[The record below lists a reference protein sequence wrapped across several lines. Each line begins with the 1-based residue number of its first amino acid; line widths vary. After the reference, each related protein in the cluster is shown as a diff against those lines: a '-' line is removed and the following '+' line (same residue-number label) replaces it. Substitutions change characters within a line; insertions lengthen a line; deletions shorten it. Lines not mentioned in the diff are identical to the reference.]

1 MTYSSSLRSLPS
13 PFVPDFLPFPRNF
26 RVDHRPYFRYL
37 YAMPSLS
44 FRLALPRGYPVART
58 LAYLGRDPASVTM
71 RAEGNSFALGLWL
84 DGRPGVLRVEL
95 VSGEA
100 RGTVEARRALPP
112 DAEAR
117 ARDSLSRLLG
127 LNRDPRAFERH
138 VSAAPALAPLIAGR
152 RGLRILQTPDP
163 FDGLIWAIVGQ
174 QINLAFAFTL
184 RRRLVER
191 AGTPAL
197 DGLFAPP
204 TAEKVA
210 NLEVEEL
217 AREQFSRRKAEYL
230 IGVARRIVAGELDLA
245 RLAAAPAADMES
257 VEAELLA
264 VRGLGPWS
272 AHYLMMR
279 AFGFEDCVPVGDSG
293 LVRGLMKFFHLASR
307 PGPAATRELMQPF
320 APYRSWA
327 TFHLWQSLKDEP

>member
-1 MTYSSSLRSLPS
+1 VSST
-13 PFVPDFLPFPRNF
+13 
-26 RVDHRPYFRYL
+26 
-37 YAMPSLS
+37 LS

-58 LAYLGRDPASVTM
+58 LQYLGRDPASLTM
-71 RAEGNSFALGLWL
+71 RAEGRSFALGLWI
-84 DGRPGVLRVEL
+84 DGRPTAMRVEL
-95 VSGEA
+95 AHGEA
-100 RGTVEARRALPP
+100 LAGVEARRSLPA

-117 ARDSLSRLLG
+117 ARDYLLRLLG
-127 LNRDPRAFERH
+127 LDRDPQPFERH
-138 VSAAPALAPLIAGR
+138 VSASSALAPLIASR

-191 AGTPAL
+191 AGTRAPG
-197 DGLFAPP
+197 GLFAPP

-210 NLEVEEL
+210 NLEIEEL
-217 AREQFSRRKAEYL
+217 TKEQFSRRKAEYL
-230 IGVARRIVAGELDLA
+230 VGAARRIVAGELNLA
-245 RLAAAPAADMES
+245 RLAAAPAEE

-293 LVRGLMKFFHLASR
+293 LVRGLMKFFRLQER
-307 PGPAATRELMQPF
+307 PGIAATRELMQPF

-327 TFHLWQSLKDEP
+327 TFHLWQSLRDEP